1 MYLICK
7 AHIHKRQ
14 LNKGYHLFWKS
25 SLRSQVSTNSLK
37 TIYFKYLIFS
47 FVFFLFLNF
56 IYLFIREGEGGRK
69 KGGKHQCVV
78 ASWAHP
84 TGNLACNPGMCSDW
98 VWNWWPFG
106 SQPGTQSTELHQ
118 LGASLVFLLTTL
130 TVIKLQHSD
139 EAHVNNIYP
148 SEALYDQNVDFQY
161 I

>member
-56 IYLFIREGEGGRK
+56 IYLFLERGEGREK
-69 KGGKHQCVV
+69 DREENHQCVV
-78 ASWAHP
+78 ASHVPP
-84 TGNLACNPGMCSDW
+84 TGDLACYPGMCPHWESNLQSFALQSSAQSKDTH
-98 VWNWWPFG
+98 
-106 SQPGTQSTELHQ
+106 QPGHIFKRIIWIHGHPQVYRVPINLAEYY
-118 LGASLVFLLTTL
+118 LL
-130 TVIKLQHSD
+130 
-139 EAHVNNIYP
+139 
-148 SEALYDQNVDFQY
+148 
-161 I
+161 